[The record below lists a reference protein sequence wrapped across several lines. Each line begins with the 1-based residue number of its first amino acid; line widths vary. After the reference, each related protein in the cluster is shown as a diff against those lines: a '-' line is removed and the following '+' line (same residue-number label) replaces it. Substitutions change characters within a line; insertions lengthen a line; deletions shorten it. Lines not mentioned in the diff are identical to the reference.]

1 MWKPREGRL
10 TIMFSIGEFSK
21 IAQVTKRQLRFYD
34 EMGLLPPASVGENG
48 RRFYSAKQ
56 LADLNRIL
64 ALQQLGF
71 ALEQVRQLGQDDVPL
86 EELRGMLQ
94 LKQAESER
102 RLHEEAQRLR
112 AIASRLEQIER
123 SSREGPLN
131 VVLKRLPEQRVLS
144 VKLIASSL
152 EEAMGLFRHVVRRFP
167 EQAGVTYGHFFV
179 RLLSDAFEVEALYGE
194 IGRVITTGTPHAT
207 RVDTGLELA
216 PGTLP
221 AEAAV
226 ATFVVE
232 GPLHDLHLGYAAIGL
247 WVEANAYRLAG
258 FSRETVL
265 QLPGAADGSDMV
277 TEVQI
282 PVSQSGD

>member
-1 MWKPREGRL
+1 MWKPGEGRL

-86 EELRGMLQ
+86 EELRGMLK

-144 VKLIASSL
+144 VKLSASSL
-152 EEAMGLFRHVVRRFP
+152 EEATGLFRHVVRRFP

-194 IGRVITTGTPHAT
+194 IGRVVTTGTPHAT

-216 PGTLP
+216 PNTLP
-221 AEAAV
+221 AEEAWPRLSSKAPYTTCISATPPSVCGSRRTLTGWRASRGKRCCSFPELPTAA
-226 ATFVVE
+226 TWL
-232 GPLHDLHLGYAAIGL
+232 PKSR
-247 WVEANAYRLAG
+247 YR
-258 FSRETVL
+258 
-265 QLPGAADGSDMV
+265 
-277 TEVQI
+277 
-282 PVSQSGD
+282 